1 MTTAVLNDPTSSWG
15 ESAKHVNAS
24 GDRFAVK
31 DGRHYLGI
39 VMKIGRTEKRECN
52 VFMLDN
58 DIALNDLT
66 TKLRSVDERRHNNAL
81 QLETRL
87 RSTQEY
93 RYTPNMLACYH
104 GPLSH
109 EDACRQLVLPG
120 EFIIRDSSMRGEFAV
135 SYKTSHGPH
144 DKSIVPNNNIDFFR
158 RFQVDQSVLK
168 HPVVRRQE

>member
-1 MTTAVLNDPTSSWG
+1 MQKFT
-15 ESAKHVNAS
+15 
-24 GDRFAVK
+24 FQ

-87 RSTQEY
+87 VI
-93 RYTPNMLACYH
+93 L
-104 GPLSH
+104 
-109 EDACRQLVLPG
+109 
-120 EFIIRDSSMRGEFAV
+120 
-135 SYKTSHGPH
+135 
-144 DKSIVPNNNIDFFR
+144 NNILSQNYNYSEVDTRIQVHTEHACMLPWSAVTR
-158 RFQVDQSVLK
+158 RRL
-168 HPVVRRQE
+168 